1 LTWFFDSP
9 LICFVHYQAREFGN
23 ELRAST
29 KVNRNLNP
37 GGAWLEGQG
46 AGGLDTSTVSDAYAK
61 MLRIFIPLLVDEVS
75 LV

>member
-1 LTWFFDSP
+1 MF
-9 LICFVHYQAREFGN
+9 CFLYYQAREFGN

-46 AGGLDTSTVSDAYAK
+46 AGSMDTSTVSEAYAK
-61 MLRIFIPLLVDEVS
+61 MLRIFIPLLVDEVI